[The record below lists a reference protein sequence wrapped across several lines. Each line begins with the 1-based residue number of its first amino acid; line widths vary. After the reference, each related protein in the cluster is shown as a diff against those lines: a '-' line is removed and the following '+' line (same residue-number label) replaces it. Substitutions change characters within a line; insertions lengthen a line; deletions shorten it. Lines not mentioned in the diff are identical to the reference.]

1 MADELRFFQPLG
13 QGVGELGAYDVPELG
28 GADDFLEQHPALHIV
43 RGDNTTIR
51 SGIVIRPFASELVRE
66 MAEILVFQVSAE
78 FVSFFDQKLN
88 HSLLHGLP
96 PSRALCQEI
105 ITRLGPPKKQIFRF
119 GCDVCATPSAP
130 SGLEQP

>member
-1 MADELRFFQPLG
+1 MADELRFFQPRG
-13 QGVGELGAYDVPELG
+13 QVVSEFGVNDVPESG
-28 GADDFLEQHPALHIV
+28 RADSFLEQQPVLHVV

-66 MAEILVFQVSAE
+66 MTEILVFQVSAE

-96 PSRALCQEI
+96 PSRALCQKI
-105 ITRLGPPKKQIFRF
+105 ITQLGAIYKTDFQIW
-119 GCDVCATPSAP
+119 
-130 SGLEQP
+130 L